1 MKCYDR
7 VFLSFVAVNFYCAMH
22 VWWIGIAWY
31 YSVVQ
36 CLFIHLSMCH
46 WVMMLSY
53 GCCCCR
59 CYISSLSTASFDLT
73 RAISTATDTLAAKI
87 AGLQWCWI
95 SVDHGLCPI
104 HCYLFSSLKCVSVA
118 SYCGQYCCRIWLTA
132 DTYTPVALLC
142 KLQFKLRPISVCRL
156 MIDFGCIDWCGNWLC
171 FYYCCPLI
179 WYIQHC
185 TDGMGGLATQ
195 HGDEASCK
203 LLTPFTYLAMLLGA
217 NDRYRFVVYSLFNW
231 LYCGGSL
238 VVTMLLYRYFL
249 VHSIYVVLVSLVVV
263 WNATVFYVDVFAVRG
278 FRADS
283 WTSTC
288 SEFE

>member
-1 MKCYDR
+1 MCNNFKKIVTWNYGTFGLLNLNKDTSRILQCQVLLLR
-7 VFLSFVAVNFYCAMH
+7 SSQKHEVIRQSVFVICCCQFLLCNACVVNRHSMILFCGSS
-22 VWWIGIAWY
+22 I
-31 YSVVQ
+31 

-53 GCCCCR
+53 GCCCR

-73 RAISTATDTLAAKI
+73 RAISTATDTLAAKT

-142 KLQFKLRPISVCRL
+142 KLQFKLRPNSVCRL
-156 MIDFGCIDWCGNWLC
+156 MTDFGCIDWCGNWLC

-185 TDGMGGLATQ
+185 TDGMASVLSVLCLQCFDAVGWAAGRASGL
-195 HGDEASCK
+195 
-203 LLTPFTYLAMLLGA
+203 
-217 NDRYRFVVYSLFNW
+217 
-231 LYCGGSL
+231 
-238 VVTMLLYRYFL
+238 
-249 VHSIYVVLVSLVVV
+249 
-263 WNATVFYVDVFAVRG
+263 
-278 FRADS
+278 
-283 WTSTC
+283 
-288 SEFE
+288 